1 MRVEAL
7 LSFGFRLGR
16 SLTCL
21 AELALVVGCDLIWK
35 CSLDLG
41 EHLFDAIKHVWMS
54 ILCHEI
60 DETILRDIA
69 KLTGGRYF
77 RATNGEKLASIYTEI
92 DELEKTKRGP
102 YAGIVGYL
110 DFNGN
115 LDNAIA
121 IRTMVITPRGASVQ
135 AGAGIVVDSD
145 PVAEYNECWAKA
157 KALIAAVK
165 PAEQMTRVRR
175 NAKG

>member
-35 CSLDLG
+35 CFSDLG

-60 DETILRDIA
+60 DETILEDA
-69 KLTGGRYF
+69 FVLGGCIEGYGRHHDEVCVVMYD
-77 RATNGEKLASIYTEI
+77 GLAFAQIF
-92 DELEKTKRGP
+92 LEKSLCQSPPELR
-102 YAGIVGYL
+102 
-110 DFNGN
+110 
-115 LDNAIA
+115 
-121 IRTMVITPRGASVQ
+121 
-135 AGAGIVVDSD
+135 
-145 PVAEYNECWAKA
+145 W
-157 KALIAAVK
+157 
-165 PAEQMTRVRR
+165 
-175 NAKG
+175 

>member
-1 MRVEAL
+1 MTVEAL

-60 DETILRDIA
+60 DETILEDA
-69 KLTGGRYF
+69 FVLGGCIEGYGRHHD
-77 RATNGEKLASIYTEI
+77 TSSDVMPGLAFAQIF
-92 DELEKTKRGP
+92 LEKSLCQSPPELR
-102 YAGIVGYL
+102 
-110 DFNGN
+110 
-115 LDNAIA
+115 
-121 IRTMVITPRGASVQ
+121 
-135 AGAGIVVDSD
+135 
-145 PVAEYNECWAKA
+145 W
-157 KALIAAVK
+157 
-165 PAEQMTRVRR
+165 
-175 NAKG
+175 